1 MQLGNRDHLFT
12 HHINV
17 CMLRQVVLEHVGA
30 ASYITGRT
38 YSVLNKFF
46 GLYETCATT
55 QHSFQNTTRIFKVCY
70 LAVVSGLSGFSC
82 AFLLKCAKRWT
93 CGTYRTN
100 PLWVTSEKKAESV
113 CGIC

>member
-38 YSVLNKFF
+38 YSVLNKFSGYTKRVQQRNIHF
-46 GLYETCATT
+46 KT
-55 QHSFQNTTRIFKVCY
+55 QHV
-70 LAVVSGLSGFSC
+70 FS
-82 AFLLKCAKRWT
+82 RS
-93 CGTYRTN
+93 
-100 PLWVTSEKKAESV
+100 VTSRS
-113 CGIC
+113 